1 MSAISNQSKVSTQT
15 VNSTHDTSIDTKL
28 DQFGQQID
36 AAITQLVA
44 KEHFV
49 FTDPEGQLYHFSV
62 EGNTIRDGT
71 KVCRIFCFK
80 IIEGYAYTAPRMK
93 KIKKYNYL
101 LDCCRK
107 WIGKSYH
114 IHCMEK

>member
-1 MSAISNQSKVSTQT
+1 MDSSVSAISNQSKVSTQT

-71 KVCRIFCFK
+71 KAYKCFFSSLSFK
-80 IIEGYAYTAPRMK
+80 HSTK
-93 KIKKYNYL
+93 N
-101 LDCCRK
+101 
-107 WIGKSYH
+107 
-114 IHCMEK
+114 EKHKET